1 MVLGNPAEICN
12 PQPPEIIHM
21 TFENSGLQLDLD
33 GSSAEAAW
41 NAALLLSD
49 NLTEAA
55 GALLQNTPHSF
66 GIDSGSTLQL
76 ART

>member
-1 MVLGNPAEICN
+1 
-12 PQPPEIIHM
+12 M

-55 GALLQNTPHSF
+55 EAMMQKRPAQF
-66 GIDSGSTLQL
+66 RD
-76 ART
+76 

>member
-1 MVLGNPAEICN
+1 
-12 PQPPEIIHM
+12 M

-55 GALLQNTPHSF
+55 GALLQKRPAQF
-66 GIDSGSTLQL
+66 RD
-76 ART
+76 